1 MFVSEYIQKILN
13 SQERQKN
20 WLAEKVNISKQ
31 TAGYK
36 LKHNSFTAEEL
47 FDIADVLGINLEVM
61 REERRKYKDKI
72 KEENYNGKH
81 TKEN

>member
-1 MFVSEYIQKILN
+1 MFVSEYISNILK

-20 WLAEKVNISKQ
+20 WLADKINISKQ

-47 FDIADVLGINLEVM
+47 FDIADVLCINLEVM
-61 REERRKYKDKI
+61 REERRKYKNKI
-72 KEENYNGKH
+72 KE
-81 TKEN
+81 

>member
-1 MFVSEYIQKILN
+1 MFVSLYISNILKH
-13 SQERQKN
+13 QERQKN

-47 FDIADVLGINLEVM
+47 FDIADILNINLEVM
-61 REERRKYKDKI
+61 REERRKYKFKI
-72 KEENYNGKH
+72 KEE
-81 TKEN
+81 

>member
-1 MFVSEYIQKILN
+1 MPGKEIDTMFVSLYISNILKH
-13 SQERQKN
+13 QERQKN

-47 FDIADVLGINLEVM
+47 FDIADVLCINLEEM
-61 REERRKYKDKI
+61 REERRKYENKI
-72 KEENYNGKH
+72 KG
-81 TKEN
+81 

>member
-1 MFVSEYIQKILN
+1 MFISEYISNILK

-61 REERRKYKDKI
+61 REERRKYENKI
-72 KEENYNGKH
+72 KE
-81 TKEN
+81 

>member
-1 MFVSEYIQKILN
+1 MFVAKYIQKILN

-47 FDIADVLGINLEVM
+47 FDIADVLGINLEEM
-61 REERRKYKDKI
+61 REERRKYKDKF
-72 KEENYNGKH
+72 KEE
-81 TKEN
+81 

>member
-1 MFVSEYIQKILN
+1 MFVAKYIQKILN

-47 FDIADVLGINLEVM
+47 FDIADVLCINLEEM
-61 REERRKYKDKI
+61 REERRKYKDKF
-72 KEENYNGKH
+72 KEE
-81 TKEN
+81 

>member
-1 MFVSEYIQKILN
+1 MFVAKYIQKILN

-47 FDIADVLGINLEVM
+47 FDIADVLGINLEKM
-61 REERRKYKDKI
+61 REERRKYKFKD
-72 KEENYNGKH
+72 E
-81 TKEN
+81 

>member
-1 MFVSEYIQKILN
+1 MFVAKYIQKILN

-47 FDIADVLGINLEVM
+47 FDIADVLGVNLEVM

-72 KEENYNGKH
+72 KE
-81 TKEN
+81 

>member
-1 MFVSEYIQKILN
+1 MFVSEYILNILKH
-13 SQERQKN
+13 QERQKN

-47 FDIADVLGINLEVM
+47 FDIADILNINLEVI
-61 REERRKYKDKI
+61 REERRKYKFKI
-72 KEENYNGKH
+72 KEE
-81 TKEN
+81 

>member
-47 FDIADVLGINLEVM
+47 FDIADILNINLEVM
-61 REERRKYKDKI
+61 REERRKYKFKI
-72 KEENYNGKH
+72 KEE
-81 TKEN
+81 

>member
-1 MFVSEYIQKILN
+1 MFVSEYISNILKN
-13 SQERQKN
+13 QERQKN

-47 FDIADVLGINLEVM
+47 FDIADILNINLEVM
-61 REERRKYKDKI
+61 REERRKYKFKI
-72 KEENYNGKH
+72 KEE
-81 TKEN
+81 

>member
-47 FDIADVLGINLEVM
+47 FDIADVLGINLEEM
-61 REERRKYKDKI
+61 REERRKYKNKI
-72 KEENYNGKH
+72 KE
-81 TKEN
+81 